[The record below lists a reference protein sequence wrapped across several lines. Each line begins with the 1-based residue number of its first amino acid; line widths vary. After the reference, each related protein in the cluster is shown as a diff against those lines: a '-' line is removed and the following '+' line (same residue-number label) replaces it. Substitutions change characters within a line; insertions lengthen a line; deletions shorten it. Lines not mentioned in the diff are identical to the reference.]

1 MNAKP
6 DRLAI
11 EYVSV
16 DSLIPYVNNARTHSP
31 EQVAQISASIKE
43 FGFTNPVLIDGE
55 NGLIAG
61 HGRVMAARKM
71 GMKEVPSIQ
80 LSHLTAVQKRAYIL
94 ADNKLAL
101 NAGWDDDLLALE
113 LSQLDDLG
121 FDMALI
127 GFTDEELGDLM
138 PSEETEGLTDED
150 AVPEVPV
157 NPVTVLGDVWILG
170 NHRLMCGDSTSIDAV
185 EKLMDGRKANI
196 CFTSPPYNAGSLN
209 VKGNKTTGKKYNSF
223 DDNQTAAE
231 FFDFLSANMSCMLAV
246 SDEVFYN
253 IGIVQDNKRTIFKM
267 VDAFGDTF
275 KDVIY
280 WKKKTAA
287 PHIQK
292 GVINNLVEFILCF
305 GDGKRKFLN
314 PQFGQGTYWN
324 VIEGAGASGNEYSD
338 IHKATFPVYLPENI
352 VTNFTGM
359 NAIVIDCF
367 GGTGTTLIACEKT
380 ARDCRMMELDPRYCD
395 VIVKRWQSFT
405 GKQATLEGDG
415 RVFDDVAAKRTVAAM
430 PSMHN
435 TDDKGMHDAA

>member
-1 MNAKP
+1 MKNKP
-6 DRLAI
+6 DKLAI

-16 DSLIPYVNNARTHSP
+16 DSLIPYVNNARTHSA
-31 EQVAQISASIKE
+31 EQVSQIAASIKE

-138 PSEETEGLTDED
+138 PSEETAGLTDED
-150 AVPEVPV
+150 AVPEVKDD
-157 NPVTVLGDVWILG
+157 PVTSPGDVWIMG
-170 NHRLMCGDSTSIDAV
+170 KHRVMCGDSTSIDSVDKLMAGAKADMIFTDPPYGMSYGGGRGLGSTKNGAKVKGWGMIQGDDLRNDDLQTMVRDSIASAIASSKEGASLYVCLTWRTYTWFAGAMESLGREIKALIVWDKKSIGLGNSHYRPQHEFIFYCGGQWHGDKAQGDVWHMSRGATGGYVHPTQKPVELV
-185 EKLMDGRKANI
+185 EKAIN
-196 CFTSPPYNAGSLN
+196 
-209 VKGNKTTGKKYNSF
+209 NS
-223 DDNQTAAE
+223 
-231 FFDFLSANMSCMLAV
+231 SKS
-246 SDEVFYN
+246 
-253 IGIVQDNKRTIFKM
+253 G
-267 VDAFGDTF
+267 
-275 KDVIY
+275 DVI
-280 WKKKTAA
+280 
-287 PHIQK
+287 
-292 GVINNLVEFILCF
+292 
-305 GDGKRKFLN
+305 
-314 PQFGQGTYWN
+314 
-324 VIEGAGASGNEYSD
+324 
-338 IHKATFPVYLPENI
+338 
-352 VTNFTGM
+352 
-359 NAIVIDCF
+359 IDCF
-367 GGTGTTLIACEKT
+367 GGSGTTMIACEKINRH
-380 ARDCRMMELDPRYCD
+380 ARLMEIDPIYCD

-435 TDDKGMHDAA
+435 TDTKGMHDAA